1 MKIAS
6 VNKYKSEKPVIV
18 SDCMVDSGYQKVAH
32 GSLPDIDS
40 DFSADRRDEVK
51 AYLEKRYNKDGLQR
65 VFSAGTFTTE
75 KIKSVIKDVARAYK
89 VPVATVNYLTA
100 ILDDSLTWTGLMRL
114 ASTDKRM
121 RDFIEKY
128 PDVFEEILPIM
139 GQTRSAGIHASAVIV
154 TPEYIKGDRVDCYDL
169 LPVRKMGDL
178 LVSEISGNDIDAI
191 GILKN
196 DVLGIKEL
204 TRMADILALI
214 KQEYGVK
221 YTILEI
227 ASKYLNDDKVFKII
241 KEGNTQGI
249 FQMSGEGITKFI
261 KRMAPD
267 NINDIIA
274 SVALFRPGTLDSGAA
289 ENYVQAKRGEYEPS
303 YLWGTYEILKETYAQ
318 MCYQEQISQVA
329 QKVGALS
336 LSDGVNLVKALSKK
350 KLEKVRKFQ
359 DKFFEGAKKNGCP
372 KEAAE
377 HIWKT
382 VEDAAKYAFNKCI
395 SGDEVI
401 RRGSTGSLTISQL
414 YKIKNDIEWAKKN
427 GKLPSRS
434 RLLRE
439 GYGKGWSLN
448 EDGVLVLNEIKDIR
462 YMGIRPIYRITLENG
477 MTIDVTN
484 NHRHPTPNG
493 TKRTDELVVGVD
505 EMYYNAGYVKED
517 TSYRF
522 TDKGKKNNIRYHS
535 NDHVERYEI
544 NSQKGHCG
552 FVCRDTAYTKLEYY
566 SQHLKK
572 DYCERCGAT
581 GKRLEVHYKNG
592 DHSDSG
598 NNYDNLETLCVSC
611 HKKAH
616 YEMGRTKQGEKG
628 LAVGTSKVISIEYLK
643 DGEVYDV
650 EMYAPHHTFTTG
662 NGIVTHNSHATA
674 YGLTAYVGAWLK
686 TYYPTAF
693 YTVILRDQDEDKM
706 AALMN
711 EIRSVGGTEL
721 MQPDINISDE
731 NFTADFKNNRIY
743 WSLSRIKQLGPKA
756 VQYIVQERR
765 MYGEFA
771 DMEDF
776 IRRIFKSK
784 FKNWDDEGAPEIKE
798 RCPVTARSVRN
809 LIMSGAFDKVEGI
822 TALIERYGL
831 MSRAANLLGFEIAEK
846 DVPESLRDK
855 HYFWSQQQIS
865 VAGIGQ
871 IDYRRIYDNF
881 EKPNSVLKYKFIE
894 FNDLCN
900 LFFDVK
906 KGVICATIC
915 AVTDKSYKDRQSG
928 CTKHFGKIE
937 LQQNTDTN
945 ILTIWDDWDTL
956 KHTLKNAAGKIIIAV
971 VNVKWSDY
979 DEKNTLQIGK
989 SLFTKLL

>member
-1 MKIAS
+1 MKIVS
-6 VNKYKSEKPVIV
+6 VRNIKSTGKPVMV
-18 SDCMVDSGYQKVAH
+18 ADCMVDSGYLKVAH

-40 DFSADRRDEVK
+40 DFAADRRDEVK
-51 AYLEKRYNKDGLQR
+51 AYLEKRYNKEGLQR
-65 VFSAGTFTTE
+65 VFSAVTFTTE
-75 KIKSVIKDVARAYK
+75 KIKSVIKDVARTYK
-89 VPVATVNYLTA
+89 VPVATTNYLTA
-100 ILDDSLTWTGLMRL
+100 ILDDNMSWTDLMRV

-169 LPVRKMGDL
+169 LPIRKMGDL

-204 TRMADILALI
+204 TRLADILTLI
-214 KQEYGVK
+214 KNEYGVK

-227 ASKYLNDDKVFKII
+227 ASKYLNDEKVFKVI

-249 FQMSGEGITKFI
+249 FQMSGDGITKFI

-303 YLWGTYEILKETYAQ
+303 YLWGTYEILQETYAQ

-329 QKVGALS
+329 QKVGSLS

-359 DKFFEGAKKNGCP
+359 DKFFDGAKKNGCP

-382 VEDAAKYAFNKCI
+382 VEDAAKYAFNK
-395 SGDEVI
+395 
-401 RRGSTGSLTISQL
+401 
-414 YKIKNDIEWAKKN
+414 
-427 GKLPSRS
+427 
-434 RLLRE
+434 
-439 GYGKGWSLN
+439 
-448 EDGVLVLNEIKDIR
+448 
-462 YMGIRPIYRITLENG
+462 
-477 MTIDVTN
+477 
-484 NHRHPTPNG
+484 
-493 TKRTDELVVGVD
+493 
-505 EMYYNAGYVKED
+505 
-517 TSYRF
+517 
-522 TDKGKKNNIRYHS
+522 
-535 NDHVERYEI
+535 
-544 NSQKGHCG
+544 
-552 FVCRDTAYTKLEYY
+552 
-566 SQHLKK
+566 
-572 DYCERCGAT
+572 
-581 GKRLEVHYKNG
+581 
-592 DHSDSG
+592 
-598 NNYDNLETLCVSC
+598 
-611 HKKAH
+611 
-616 YEMGRTKQGEKG
+616 
-628 LAVGTSKVISIEYLK
+628 
-643 DGEVYDV
+643 
-650 EMYAPHHTFTTG
+650 
-662 NGIVTHNSHATA
+662 SHATA
-674 YGLTAYVGAWLK
+674 YGLTAYIGAWLK

-798 RCPVTARSVRN
+798 RCPVTERSVRN

-894 FNDLCN
+894 FNDLGN